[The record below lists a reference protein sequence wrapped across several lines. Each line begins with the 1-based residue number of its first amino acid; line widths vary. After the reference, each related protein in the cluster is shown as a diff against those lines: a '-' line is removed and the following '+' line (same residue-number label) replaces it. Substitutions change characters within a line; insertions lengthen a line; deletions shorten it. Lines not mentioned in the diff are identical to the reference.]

1 METTIRSNRRLER
14 PHRAHVPT
22 LSRFRHGSTE
32 VARGAYVPGRTMA
45 LGNRGGHRH
54 TLASPGD
61 PNMTKIRPLQDRL
74 IIRRVK
80 EEEKS
85 KGGIFIPDTAKEK
98 PTEGEVMAVG
108 NGKVLE
114 NGTVRAL
121 DVKVGDRVLF
131 GKYNGNEVKLDGED
145 RLIIREDDVLGILQ
159 A

>member
-1 METTIRSNRRLER
+1 
-14 PHRAHVPT
+14 
-22 LSRFRHGSTE
+22 
-32 VARGAYVPGRTMA
+32 
-45 LGNRGGHRH
+45 
-54 TLASPGD
+54 
-61 PNMTKIRPLQDRL
+61 MTIRPLQDRL

-85 KGGIFIPDTAKEK
+85 KGGIIIPDTAKEK

-114 NGTVRAL
+114 NGTVCAL

-131 GKYNGNEVKLDGED
+131 GKYDGNEVKLDGED
-145 RLIIREDDVLGILQ
+145 RLIIRESDVLGVLQ